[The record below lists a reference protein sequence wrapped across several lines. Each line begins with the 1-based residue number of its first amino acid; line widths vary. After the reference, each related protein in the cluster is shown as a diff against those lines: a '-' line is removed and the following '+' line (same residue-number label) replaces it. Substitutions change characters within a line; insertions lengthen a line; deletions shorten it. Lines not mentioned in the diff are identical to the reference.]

1 MICHTIQY
9 MMHDMFYKLTSMAMM
24 VELQTKRQYSFFLK
38 LPAANTRNLF
48 KGVFTCPLIFLM
60 ELKGTIMEK
69 TNSAVPF
76 SVVLIEIT
84 EVK

>member
-48 KGVFTCPLIFLM
+48 KGVFTCSLIFL